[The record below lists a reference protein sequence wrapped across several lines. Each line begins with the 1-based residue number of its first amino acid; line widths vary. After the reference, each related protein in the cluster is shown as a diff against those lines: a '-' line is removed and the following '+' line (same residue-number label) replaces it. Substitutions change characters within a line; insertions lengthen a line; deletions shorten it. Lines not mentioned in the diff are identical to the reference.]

1 MSIRWK
7 RALALL
13 ATGLWIAF
21 IFARSAQPA
30 DASVAESAAFHE
42 FLVRLFPWMTDH
54 FVRKLAHFTEYAIL
68 GALLHADFRLLGR
81 GSVLLPF
88 GLGVA
93 VACFDEFV
101 IQVHTLG
108 RSGELRDVLLDS
120 FGAATAISI
129 AFLLRRREGGATHG
143 RTEKET

>member
-13 ATGLWIAF
+13 ATGLWITF

-30 DASVAESAAFHE
+30 DASVAESAVFHE

-68 GALLHADFRLLGR
+68 GALLHADFRLLVR
-81 GSVLLPF
+81 GAVLLPL
-88 GLGVA
+88 GLSIV

-101 IQVHTLG
+101 IQVHTPG

-120 FGAATAISI
+120 FGAAVAISF
-129 AFLLRRREGGATHG
+129 ALLLRRRKGRATHG
-143 RTEKET
+143 RAGKET